1 MIVNINS
8 IELLKEFAKVV
19 AETGEPRKV
28 YSNLILAGL
37 KIDEPMQCIASDM
50 TFGSLFR
57 LKGTYYELTLYM
69 DLWNNEILSYALS
82 AKRGNRMIYIS
93 GLHDLIEQKKQYPE
107 YKMGKHEKNIKTHDI
122 NSRFHSIYYIF
133 SPNYIF

>member
-28 YSNLILAGL
+28 YPNLILAGL
-37 KIDEPMQCIASDM
+37 KIDGSMQCIASDM

-57 LKGTYYELTLYM
+57 GCV
-69 DLWNNEILSYALS
+69 A
-82 AKRGNRMIYIS
+82 
-93 GLHDLIEQKKQYPE
+93 
-107 YKMGKHEKNIKTHDI
+107 
-122 NSRFHSIYYIF
+122 
-133 SPNYIF
+133 